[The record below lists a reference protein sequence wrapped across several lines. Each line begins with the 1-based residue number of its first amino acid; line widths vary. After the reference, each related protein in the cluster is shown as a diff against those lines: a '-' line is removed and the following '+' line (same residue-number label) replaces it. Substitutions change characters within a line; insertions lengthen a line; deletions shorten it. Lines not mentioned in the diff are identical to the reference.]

1 MADDLADSRIVGEAG
16 QNLILTIAVK
26 RYLGKSIEFQ
36 YFKNAFPDKMWFA
49 IPQVYILPLSPL
61 FSSSPSPSPFLFPS
75 SPSPTSLLPSSFP
88 PLLLLHPFSFPL
100 LLFLLPSLLL
110 SFCYTLS
117 LFLVSLRYSPPES
130 VFILSSPRS
139 LLFPSSLPSSPV

>member
-49 IPQVYILPLSPL
+49 IPQVYILPLSPSPSPTPFL
-61 FSSSPSPSPFLFPS
+61 FSSSPFHFSLPRPSPFPTPPLSLFLSLPFLFPS
-75 SPSPTSLLPSSFP
+75 SPSATPFLFSLS
-88 PLLLLHPFSFPL
+88 PFAILRRSRFSSFPL
-100 LLFLLPSLLL
+100 LLPVISLLPP
-110 SFCYTLS
+110 SFR
-117 LFLVSLRYSPPES
+117 V
-130 VFILSSPRS
+130 
-139 LLFPSSLPSSPV
+139 

>member
-61 FSSSPSPSPFLFPS
+61 FSSSPSPTPFLFSSSPFLFPS
-75 SPSPTSLLPSSFP
+75 SPSPTPT
-88 PLLLLHPFSFPL
+88 PF
-100 LLFLLPSLLL
+100 LFS
-110 SFCYTLS
+110 
-117 LFLVSLRYSPPES
+117 
-130 VFILSSPRS
+130 SSP
-139 LLFPSSLPSSPV
+139 FP